1 MVVTIV
7 TTVLIATAGWT
18 FGIIKGQ
25 AEKDLT
31 RLEAKMDQTNELLQE
46 ILIAQEI
53 NKYEIKYLKEDMSQ
67 YQVEIKELNKKMG
80 VFFNTYSIS
89 P

>member
-1 MVVTIV
+1 MVITIV

-31 RLEAKMDQTNELLQE
+31 RLEAKMDKTNELLQE

-53 NKYEIKYLKEDMSQ
+53 NKTEIKYLKEDMSQ
-67 YQVEIKELNKKMG
+67 YQVEIKDLNKKMG
-80 VFFNTYSIS
+80 TFFNTYSIS